1 MFDLALWLHA
11 LAALLL
17 LGVVGWLASVALRNV
32 NLVDSLW
39 SLKFLL
45 CAVVYV
51 QLAGSPPT
59 ARGLLA
65 LVLVGLWALR
75 LAVYL
80 TLRNWGHDED
90 RRYVAIRANNSPG
103 FWWKSAY
110 IIFGLQALLAWVVSL
125 PLLGA
130 ATSSAPLG
138 WLDALGTALWLLGMV
153 YEAGSDWQLA
163 RFKRDPANAGRVLA
177 SGLWANTRHP
187 NYFGNFCIWWGLYL
201 VALQGGAWWSLP
213 GPLLMTLLLL
223 KVSGV
228 ALLEKDI
235 AHRRP
240 EYADYVRRTP
250 AFIPGPRRP

>member
-17 LGVVGWLASVALRNV
+17 LGTVGWLTSVALRNV

-51 QLAGSPPT
+51 QLAGLPPT
-59 ARGLLA
+59 PRGQLA

-75 LAVYL
+75 LSVYL
-80 TLRNWGHDED
+80 TFRNWGHAED

-130 ATSSAPLG
+130 ATSAAPLG
-138 WLDALGTALWLLGMV
+138 WLDALGTGLWLLGMV

-213 GPLLMTLLLL
+213 GPLLMTLLLM

-235 AHRRP
+235 VQRRP

>member
-1 MFDLALWLHA
+1 
-11 LAALLL
+11 
-17 LGVVGWLASVALRNV
+17 
-32 NLVDSLW
+32 
-39 SLKFLL
+39 
-45 CAVVYV
+45 
-51 QLAGSPPT
+51 
-59 ARGLLA
+59 
-65 LVLVGLWALR
+65 
-75 LAVYL
+75 
-80 TLRNWGHDED
+80 
-90 RRYVAIRANNSPG
+90 
-103 FWWKSAY
+103 
-110 IIFGLQALLAWVVSL
+110 LQALLAWVVSL

-138 WLDALGTALWLLGMV
+138 WLDAVGTALWLLGMV